1 MEKRKIS
8 SKENRK
14 RGFTLYEVVISL
26 SIFAIICSIALTSF
40 LNLVPKYKL
49 KKAVWEINSRMN
61 YARYKAVFEGE
72 KVRVRFSVQS
82 CSVEKYDGNLKKWK
96 REETHFLDGVT
107 LKATNNPIFHPTGT
121 VSNLASITVSNS
133 WGKYKISLAISGR
146 IKTVKL

>member
-8 SKENRK
+8 TNENSK
-14 RGFTLYEVVISL
+14 RGFTLYEVMISL
-26 SIFAIICSIALTSF
+26 SIFAIICSMALTSF

-61 YARYKAVFEGE
+61 YARYNAIFKGV
-72 KVRVRFSVQS
+72 KVRVRFGSQS
-82 CSVEKYDGNLKKWK
+82 CSIEKYDVNQKKWK
-96 REETHFLDGVT
+96 RETTSFLEGVI

-121 VSNLASITVSNS
+121 VSSLASITISNS
-133 WGKYKISLAISGR
+133 WGRYKISIAISGR

>member
-1 MEKRKIS
+1 MKKREIFSDKNS
-8 SKENRK
+8 N

-49 KKAVWEINSRMN
+49 KKAVWEVNSRMN
-61 YARYKAVFEGE
+61 YARYKAIFEGI
-72 KVRVRFSVQS
+72 KVRVRFGPQN
-82 CSVEKYDGNLKKWK
+82 CSIEKYDINKKKWK
-96 REETHFLDGVT
+96 REASYFLEGVM

-121 VSNLASITVSNS
+121 VSNLASVTISNS

>member
-1 MEKRKIS
+1 MKKRKIFT
-8 SKENRK
+8 KQNGNK
-14 RGFTLYEVVISL
+14 GFTLFELVIFL

-49 KKAVWEINSRMN
+49 EKAVWEINSRMN
-61 YARYKAVFEGE
+61 YARYKAIFEGV
-72 KVRVRFSVQS
+72 KVRVRFSSQT
-82 CSVEKYDGNLKKWK
+82 CSIEKYDVNQNKWK
-96 REETHFLDGVT
+96 REVSDFLEGVI

-121 VSNLASITVSNS
+121 VSNLASITISNS

>member
-1 MEKRKIS
+1 MEKRKIFTT
-8 SKENRK
+8 ENSK

-61 YARYKAVFEGE
+61 YARYKAIFEGI
-72 KVRVRFSVQS
+72 KVRVRFGSQS
-82 CSVEKYDGNLKKWK
+82 YSIEKYEMNQKKWMQ
-96 REETHFLDGVT
+96 ETTCFLEGVIIE
-107 LKATNNPIFHPTGT
+107 ATNNPIFHPTGT